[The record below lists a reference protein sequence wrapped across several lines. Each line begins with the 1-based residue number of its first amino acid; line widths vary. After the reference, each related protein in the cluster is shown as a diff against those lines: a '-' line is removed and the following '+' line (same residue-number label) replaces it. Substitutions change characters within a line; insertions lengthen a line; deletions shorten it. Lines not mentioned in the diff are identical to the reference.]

1 MPLTVAK
8 TAGFCFGVRR
18 AVDTVY
24 EQLERIPSTSSPKLF
39 TLGEIIHN
47 AQVVEELDSL
57 GAVAVDSLEKLLELE
72 EQLSQQNRP
81 YIPVIIRS
89 HGVPK
94 KVYEALDSRSIPY
107 IDATCPNVKR
117 IQKIVE
123 EQPEGTL
130 VLIAG
135 DAVHPEIQGII
146 GHCNVTCVTFTSAK
160 ELAEFTENHAN
171 LSKMNSVMVAQTTFN
186 TSEWQKCVE
195 TAKNLYTNLKIF
207 DTICKATLMRQ
218 TEAAQ
223 LAEVSDIMIVIG
235 GRHSSN
241 TQKLSDIC
249 SRFTKTIWVETAREL
264 LSGQADVVC
273 QIDAGSRVGV
283 TAGAS
288 TPVRIIKEV
297 QKTMSEILK
306 EEEMSFEEMLNQSFK
321 STYTGE
327 KVKGIVTGI
336 APNEITV
343 DIGTKHTGYVP
354 LSELTNDPSL
364 STEDIVKKGD
374 EIELVVL
381 RVNDV
386 EGTVMLSKKRLD
398 AQAGFE
404 KVMAAAGTGEVLS
417 GTVTDVVKGGILA
430 VTEGV
435 KVFIPASLS
444 GVSKNEPL
452 EQLLKQKV
460 DFVIREVNEKRHR
473 AVGSIKDV
481 LKEQKKVLED
491 KFWSEVEVG
500 KRYQGVVK
508 SITSYGAFVDL
519 GGVDGMVHISELSW
533 LRIKHPSDVVKVGD
547 VLDVYV
553 KDIDVENKKISLG
566 YKKTEDNP
574 WEVLKRDYEVGSVVT
589 AKVVSMTAFG
599 AFAQIIPGV
608 DGLIHISQISN
619 ERINKPQDVLTIGQ
633 EVQVQITDID
643 FEKKRVSLSMKA
655 LLEDNAQEEAA
666 EASEETTE
674 VNELFPCR

>member
-146 GHCNVTCVTFTSAK
+146 GHCNVTYVTFISVK
-160 ELAEFTENHAN
+160 DLAEFTENHAN

-674 VNELFPCR
+674 VNE

>member
-655 LLEDNAQEEAA
+655 LLEDNAQGEAA
-666 EASEETTE
+666 EASEETAE
-674 VNELFPCR
+674 VNE

>member
-24 EQLERIPSTSSPKLF
+24 EQLERISSTSSPKLF

-94 KVYEALDSRSIPY
+94 KVYETLDSRSIPY

-655 LLEDNAQEEAA
+655 LLEDNAQEEAS
-666 EASEETTE
+666 EASEETSE
-674 VNELFPCR
+674 VNE

>member
-24 EQLERIPSTSSPKLF
+24 EQLERISSTSSPKLF

-72 EQLSQQNRP
+72 EQLSQQNCP

-94 KVYEALDSRSIPY
+94 KVYETLDSRSIPY

-674 VNELFPCR
+674 VNE

>member
-24 EQLERIPSTSSPKLF
+24 EQLERISSTSSPKLF

-94 KVYEALDSRSIPY
+94 KVYETLDSRSIPY

-146 GHCNVTCVTFTSAK
+146 GHCNVACVTFTSAK

-218 TEAAQ
+218 TEAAH

-241 TQKLSDIC
+241 TRKLSDIC
-249 SRFTKTIWVETAREL
+249 SRYCKTIWVETAQEL
-264 LSGQADVVC
+264 LNGQADVVC
-273 QIDAGSRVGV
+273 QIAAGSRVGV

-460 DFVIREVNEKRHR
+460 DFVIREVNEKR
-473 AVGSIKDV
+473 
-481 LKEQKKVLED
+481 Q
-491 KFWSEVEVG
+491 
-500 KRYQGVVK
+500 
-508 SITSYGAFVDL
+508 
-519 GGVDGMVHISELSW
+519 
-533 LRIKHPSDVVKVGD
+533 
-547 VLDVYV
+547 
-553 KDIDVENKKISLG
+553 
-566 YKKTEDNP
+566 
-574 WEVLKRDYEVGSVVT
+574 
-589 AKVVSMTAFG
+589 
-599 AFAQIIPGV
+599 
-608 DGLIHISQISN
+608 
-619 ERINKPQDVLTIGQ
+619 
-633 EVQVQITDID
+633 
-643 FEKKRVSLSMKA
+643 
-655 LLEDNAQEEAA
+655 
-666 EASEETTE
+666 
-674 VNELFPCR
+674 

>member
-57 GAVAVDSLEKLLELE
+57 GAVAVNSLEKLLELE

-94 KVYEALDSRSIPY
+94 NVYEALDSRSIPY

-241 TQKLSDIC
+241 TKKLSDIC

-666 EASEETTE
+666 EASEETAE
-674 VNELFPCR
+674 VNE

>member
-24 EQLERIPSTSSPKLF
+24 EQLERISSTSSPKLF

-146 GHCNVTCVTFTSAK
+146 GHCNVTYVTFTSVK
-160 ELAEFTENHAN
+160 DLAEFTENHAN

-417 GTVTDVVKGGILA
+417 GTVTDIVKGGILA

-666 EASEETTE
+666 EASEETAE
-674 VNELFPCR
+674 VNE

>member
-1 MPLTVAK
+1 MPVTVAK

-24 EQLERIPSTSSPKLF
+24 RQLEESCRTESPKLY

-47 AQVVEELDSL
+47 PQVVEELNDL
-57 GAVAVDSLEKLLELE
+57 GAVAV
-72 EQLSQQNRP
+72 EQLPELLTLEQTEKV
-81 YIPVIIRS
+81 PVIIRS
-89 HGVPK
+89 HGVPHS
-94 KVYEALDSRSIPY
+94 VYEAFEENGIPY
-107 IDATCPNVKR
+107 VDATCPYVR
-117 IQKIVE
+117 QIQKIVAD
-123 EQPEGTL
+123 QPQDTL
-130 VLIAG
+130 VLVAG
-135 DAVHPEIQGII
+135 DAKHPEVKGII
-146 GHCNVTCVTFTSAK
+146 DHCNATFVTFESAE
-160 ELAEFTENHAN
+160 ELQKITENSPN
-171 LSKMNSVMVAQTTFN
+171 LAKMNSVMVAQTTFN

-195 TAKNLYTNLKIF
+195 TAKKLYTKPKIF

-218 TEAAQ
+218 TEAAH

-241 TQKLSDIC
+241 TRKLSDIC
-249 SRFTKTIWVETAREL
+249 SRYCKTIWVETAQEL
-264 LSGQADVVC
+264 LNGQADVVC
-273 QIDAGSRVGV
+273 QIAAGSRVGV

-306 EEEMSFEEMLNQSFK
+306 EEEMSFEEMLDQSFK
-321 STYTGE
+321 SAYTGE
-327 KVKGIVTGI
+327 KVKAVVTSV

-354 LSELTNDPSL
+354 LAELTSDPSL
-364 STEDIVKKGD
+364 KPEDIVKKGD

-417 GTVTDVVKGGILA
+417 GTVTDVVKGGVLA
-430 VTEGV
+430 ITEGV

-481 LKEQKKVLED
+481 LKEQKKALEE
-491 KFWSEVEVG
+491 KFWGEVEVG

-508 SITSYGAFVDL
+508 SLTSYGAFVDL

-553 KDIDVENKKISLG
+553 KDIDTENKKISLG

-574 WEVLKRDYEVGSVVT
+574 WEVLKRDYEIGSVVT

-643 FEKKRVSLSMKA
+643 FDKKRVSLSMKA
-655 LLEDNAQEEAA
+655 LLDDSAEEAA
-666 EASEETTE
+666 EE
-674 VNELFPCR
+674 VSAEDAE

>member
-57 GAVAVDSLEKLLELE
+57 GAVAVNSLEKLLELE

-666 EASEETTE
+666 EASEETAE
-674 VNELFPCR
+674 VNE

>member
-1 MPLTVAK
+1 MPVTVAK

-24 EQLERIPSTSSPKLF
+24 EQLQCSSLPTSPKLF

-47 AQVVEELDSL
+47 SQVVDELKALGAIPIPSLEEL
-57 GAVAVDSLEKLLELE
+57 LEQEL
-72 EQLSQQNRP
+72 SRKQQGLP
-81 YIPVIIRS
+81 FAPVIIRS
-89 HGVPK
+89 HGVAR
-94 KVYEALDSRSIPY
+94 KVYEALEQNEIPY
-107 IDATCPNVKR
+107 IDATCPNVQR
-117 IQKIVE
+117 IQKIAAD
-123 EQPEGTL
+123 QPEGTL
-130 VLIAG
+130 LLIAG
-135 DAVHPEIQGII
+135 DSNHPEIQGIM
-146 GHCNVTCVTFTSAK
+146 GHCNVTCVTFQSAE
-160 ELAEFTENHAN
+160 ELRNLTEKHAN
-171 LSKMNSVMVAQTTFN
+171 LSKMTSVMVAQTTFN

-223 LAEVSDIMIVIG
+223 LAEVSDFMIVIG

-241 TQKLSDIC
+241 TKKLSDIC
-249 SRFTKTIWVETAREL
+249 GRFCTTIWVETAREL
-264 LSGQADVVC
+264 LSGRADVVC

-297 QKTMSEILK
+297 QKTMSEIVK

-327 KVKGIVTGI
+327 RVKAIVTGI

-354 LSELTNDPSL
+354 LSELTSDPSL
-364 STEDIVKKGD
+364 KPEDIVKKGD

-417 GTVTDVVKGGILA
+417 GTVTDVVKGGVLA

-481 LKEQKKVLED
+481 LKEQKKALEE

-633 EVQVQITDID
+633 EVQVKITDID
-643 FEKKRVSLSMKA
+643 FDKKRVSLSMKA
-655 LLEDNAQEEAA
+655 LLDENAEEASEEAA
-666 EASEETTE
+666 EEVSEETAE
-674 VNELFPCR
+674 

>member
-1 MPLTVAK
+1 MPVTVAK

-24 EQLERIPSTSSPKLF
+24 RQLEESCRTESPKLY

-47 AQVVEELDSL
+47 PQVVEELNDL
-57 GAVAVDSLEKLLELE
+57 GAVAV
-72 EQLSQQNRP
+72 EQLPELLTLEQTEKV
-81 YIPVIIRS
+81 PVIIRS
-89 HGVPK
+89 HGVPHS
-94 KVYEALDSRSIPY
+94 VYEAFEENGIPY
-107 IDATCPNVKR
+107 VDATCPYVR
-117 IQKIVE
+117 QIQKIVAD
-123 EQPEGTL
+123 QPQDTL
-130 VLIAG
+130 VLVAG
-135 DAVHPEIQGII
+135 DAKHPEVKGII
-146 GHCNVTCVTFTSAK
+146 GHCNATFVTFESAE
-160 ELAEFTENHAN
+160 ELQKITENSPN
-171 LSKMNSVMVAQTTFN
+171 LAKMNSVMVAQTTFN

-195 TAKNLYTNLKIF
+195 TAKKLYTKPKIF

-218 TEAAQ
+218 TEAAH

-241 TQKLSDIC
+241 TRKLSDIC
-249 SRFTKTIWVETAREL
+249 SRYCKTIWVETAQEL
-264 LSGQADVVC
+264 LNGQADVVC
-273 QIDAGSRVGV
+273 QIAAGSRVGV

-306 EEEMSFEEMLNQSFK
+306 EEEMSFEEMLDQSFK

-327 KVKGIVTGI
+327 KVKAVVTSV

-354 LSELTNDPSL
+354 LAELTSDPSL
-364 STEDIVKKGD
+364 KPEDIVKKGD

-417 GTVTDVVKGGILA
+417 GTVTDVVKGGVLA
-430 VTEGV
+430 ITEGV

-481 LKEQKKVLED
+481 LKEQKKALEE
-491 KFWSEVEVG
+491 KFWGEVEVG

-508 SITSYGAFVDL
+508 SLTSYGAFVDL

-553 KDIDVENKKISLG
+553 KDIDTENKKISLG

-574 WEVLKRDYEVGSVVT
+574 WEVLKRDYEIGSVVT

-643 FEKKRVSLSMKA
+643 FDKKRVSLSMKA
-655 LLEDNAQEEAA
+655 LLDDSAEEAA
-666 EASEETTE
+666 EE
-674 VNELFPCR
+674 VSAEDAE

>member
-72 EQLSQQNRP
+72 EQLSQQNRS

-417 GTVTDVVKGGILA
+417 GTATDVVKGGILA

-655 LLEDNAQEEAA
+655 LLEDNAQEEAS
-666 EASEETTE
+666 EASEETSE
-674 VNELFPCR
+674 VNE

>member
-1 MPLTVAK
+1 MPVTVAK

-24 EQLERIPSTSSPKLF
+24 RQLEESCRTESPKLY

-47 AQVVEELDSL
+47 PQVVEELNDL
-57 GAVAVDSLEKLLELE
+57 GAVAV
-72 EQLSQQNRP
+72 EQLPELLTLEQTEKV
-81 YIPVIIRS
+81 PVIIRS
-89 HGVPK
+89 HGVPHS
-94 KVYEALDSRSIPY
+94 VYEAFEQNGIPY
-107 IDATCPNVKR
+107 VDATCPYVR
-117 IQKIVE
+117 QIQKIVAD
-123 EQPEGTL
+123 QPQDTL
-130 VLIAG
+130 VLVAG
-135 DAVHPEIQGII
+135 DAKHPEVKGII
-146 GHCNVTCVTFTSAK
+146 GHCNATFVTFDSAE
-160 ELAEFTENHAN
+160 ELQKITENSPN
-171 LSKMNSVMVAQTTFN
+171 LAKMNSVMVAQTTFN

-195 TAKNLYTNLKIF
+195 TAKKLYTKPKIF

-218 TEAAQ
+218 TEAAH

-241 TQKLSDIC
+241 TRKLSDIC
-249 SRFTKTIWVETAREL
+249 SRYCKTIWVETAQEL
-264 LSGQADVVC
+264 LNGQADVVC
-273 QIDAGSRVGV
+273 QIAAGSRVGV

-306 EEEMSFEEMLNQSFK
+306 EEEMSFEEMLDQSFK

-327 KVKGIVTGI
+327 KVKAVVTSV

-354 LSELTNDPSL
+354 LAELTSDPSL
-364 STEDIVKKGD
+364 KPEDVVKKGD

-417 GTVTDVVKGGILA
+417 GTVTDVVKGGVLA
-430 VTEGV
+430 ITEGV

-481 LKEQKKVLED
+481 LKEQKKALEE
-491 KFWSEVEVG
+491 KFWGEVEVG

-508 SITSYGAFVDL
+508 SLTSYGAFVDL

-553 KDIDVENKKISLG
+553 KDIDTENKKISLG

-574 WEVLKRDYEVGSVVT
+574 WEVLKRDYEIGSVVT

-643 FEKKRVSLSMKA
+643 FDKKRVSLSMKA
-655 LLEDNAQEEAA
+655 LLDDSAEEAA
-666 EASEETTE
+666 EE
-674 VNELFPCR
+674 VSAEDAE

>member
-24 EQLERIPSTSSPKLF
+24 EQLERISSTSSPKLF

-666 EASEETTE
+666 EASEETAE
-674 VNELFPCR
+674 VNE

>member
-223 LAEVSDIMIVIG
+223 LAVVSDIMIVIG

-666 EASEETTE
+666 EASEETAE
-674 VNELFPCR
+674 VNE

>member
-553 KDIDVENKKISLG
+553 QDLDVENKKISLG

-666 EASEETTE
+666 EASEETAE
-674 VNELFPCR
+674 VNE

>member
-1 MPLTVAK
+1 MPVTVAK

-24 EQLERIPSTSSPKLF
+24 EQLQCSSLPTSPKLF

-47 AQVVEELDSL
+47 SQVVDELKSL
-57 GAVAVDSLEKLLELE
+57 GAIPVPSLEELLEQE
-72 EQLSQQNRP
+72 LSRKQQGLP
-81 YIPVIIRS
+81 FVPVIIRS
-89 HGVPK
+89 HGVAR
-94 KVYEALDSRSIPY
+94 KVYEALEQNEIPY
-107 IDATCPNVKR
+107 IDATCPNVQR
-117 IQKIVE
+117 IQKIAAD
-123 EQPEGTL
+123 QPEGTL
-130 VLIAG
+130 LLIAG
-135 DAVHPEIQGII
+135 DSNHPEIQGIM
-146 GHCNVTCVTFTSAK
+146 GHCNVTCVTFQSAE
-160 ELAEFTENHAN
+160 ELWNLTEKHAN
-171 LSKMNSVMVAQTTFN
+171 LSKMTSVMVAQTTFN

-223 LAEVSDIMIVIG
+223 LAEVSDFMIVIG

-241 TQKLSDIC
+241 TKKLSDIC
-249 SRFTKTIWVETAREL
+249 GRFCTTIWVETAREL
-264 LSGQADVVC
+264 LSGRADVVC

-297 QKTMSEILK
+297 QKTMSEIVK

-327 KVKGIVTGI
+327 RVKAIVTGI

-354 LSELTNDPSL
+354 LSELTSDPSL
-364 STEDIVKKGD
+364 KPEDIVKKGD

-417 GTVTDVVKGGILA
+417 GTVTDVVKGGVLA

-481 LKEQKKVLED
+481 LKEQKKALEE

-553 KDIDVENKKISLG
+553 KDIDVEDKKISLG

-574 WEVLKRDYEVGSVVT
+574 WEVLKRDYEIGSVVT

-633 EVQVQITDID
+633 EVQVKITDID
-643 FEKKRVSLSMKA
+643 FDKKRVSLSMKA
-655 LLEDNAQEEAA
+655 LLDENAEEASEEAA
-666 EASEETTE
+666 EEVSEETAE
-674 VNELFPCR
+674 

>member
-1 MPLTVAK
+1 MPVTVAK

-24 EQLERIPSTSSPKLF
+24 RQLEESCRTESPKLY

-47 AQVVEELDSL
+47 PQVVEELNDL
-57 GAVAVDSLEKLLELE
+57 GAVAV
-72 EQLSQQNRP
+72 EQLPELLTLEQTEKV
-81 YIPVIIRS
+81 PVIIRS
-89 HGVPK
+89 HGVPHS
-94 KVYEALDSRSIPY
+94 VYEAFEQNGIPY
-107 IDATCPNVKR
+107 VDATCPYVR
-117 IQKIVE
+117 QIQKIVAD
-123 EQPEGTL
+123 QPQDTL
-130 VLIAG
+130 VLVAG
-135 DAVHPEIQGII
+135 DAKHPEVKGII
-146 GHCNVTCVTFTSAK
+146 GHCNATFVTFESAE
-160 ELAEFTENHAN
+160 ELQKITENSPN
-171 LSKMNSVMVAQTTFN
+171 LAKMNSVMVAQTTFN

-195 TAKNLYTNLKIF
+195 TAKKLYTKPKIF

-218 TEAAQ
+218 TEAAH

-241 TQKLSDIC
+241 TRKLSDIC
-249 SRFTKTIWVETAREL
+249 SRYCKTIWVETAQEL
-264 LSGQADVVC
+264 LNGQADVVC
-273 QIDAGSRVGV
+273 QIAAGSRVGV

-306 EEEMSFEEMLNQSFK
+306 EEEMSFEEMLDQSFK
-321 STYTGE
+321 STYTGD
-327 KVKGIVTGI
+327 KVKAAVTSV

-417 GTVTDVVKGGILA
+417 GTVTDVVKGGVLA
-430 VTEGV
+430 ITEGV

-481 LKEQKKVLED
+481 LKEQKKALEE
-491 KFWSEVEVG
+491 KFWGEVEVG

-508 SITSYGAFVDL
+508 SLTSYGAFVDL

-553 KDIDVENKKISLG
+553 KDIDTENKKISLG

-574 WEVLKRDYEVGSVVT
+574 WEVLKRDYEIGSVVT

-643 FEKKRVSLSMKA
+643 FDKKRVSLSMKA
-655 LLEDNAQEEAA
+655 LLDDSAEEAA
-666 EASEETTE
+666 EE
-674 VNELFPCR
+674 VSAEDAE

>member
-1 MPLTVAK
+1 MKVMLAK
-8 TAGFCFGVRR
+8 SAGFCFGVRR
-18 AVDTVY
+18 AV
-24 EQLERIPSTSSPKLF
+24 QLAEKIAAGDAPYVM
-39 TLGEIIHN
+39 LGPVIHN
-47 AQVVEELDSL
+47 DHVIEHLAEQGVGCVERVDQVPP
-57 GAVAVDSLEKLLELE
+57 GCG
-72 EQLSQQNRP
+72 
-81 YIPVIIRS
+81 VIIRS
-89 HGVPK
+89 HGEGK
-94 KVYEALDSRSIPY
+94 AVYDKLQEMGCPVA
-107 IDATCPNVKR
+107 DATCVKVA
-117 IQKIVE
+117 KIHQIV
-123 EQPEGTL
+123 QDASRRGRQ
-130 VLIAG
+130 VIIIG
-135 DAVHPEIQGII
+135 DPVHPE
-146 GHCNVTCVTFTSAK
+146 VTAIAGWCTGAK
-160 ELAEFTENHAN
+160 IFRNATELGEFLKEYEENPQKPIT
-171 LSKMNSVMVAQTTFN
+171 LVSQTTS
-186 TSEWQKCVE
+186 TDRIWSPCREKVKKEC
-195 TAKNLYTNLKIF
+195 TNAEIF
-207 DTICKATLMRQ
+207 DTICSATMRRQ
-218 TEAAQ
+218 QEAES
-223 LAEVSDIMIVIG
+223 LAAKVDRMIVVG

-241 TQKLSDIC
+241 TGKLFDIC
-249 SRFTKTIWVETAREL
+249 SRHCPTVWVETAAEL
-264 LSGQADVVC
+264 RAEDF
-273 QIDAGSRVGV
+273 AGVDTLGI

-288 TPVRIIKEV
+288 TPARIIKEV

-666 EASEETTE
+666 EASEETAE
-674 VNELFPCR
+674 VNE

>member
-1 MPLTVAK
+1 MPVTVAK

-24 EQLERIPSTSSPKLF
+24 RQLEESCRTESPKLY

-47 AQVVEELDSL
+47 PQVVEELNTL
-57 GAVAVDSLEKLLELE
+57 GAVAV
-72 EQLSQQNRP
+72 EQLPELLTLEQTEKV
-81 YIPVIIRS
+81 PVIIRS
-89 HGVPK
+89 HGVPHS
-94 KVYEALDSRSIPY
+94 VYETFEENGIPY
-107 IDATCPNVKR
+107 VDATCPYVR
-117 IQKIVE
+117 QIQKIVAD
-123 EQPEGTL
+123 QPQDTL
-130 VLIAG
+130 VLVAG
-135 DAVHPEIQGII
+135 DAKHPEVKGII
-146 GHCNVTCVTFTSAK
+146 GHCNATFVTFESAE
-160 ELAEFTENHAN
+160 ELQKITENSPN
-171 LSKMNSVMVAQTTFN
+171 LAKMNSVMVAQTTFN

-195 TAKNLYTNLKIF
+195 TAKKLYTKPKIF

-218 TEAAQ
+218 TEAAH

-241 TQKLSDIC
+241 TRKLSDIC
-249 SRFTKTIWVETAREL
+249 SRYCKTIWVETAQEL
-264 LSGQADVVC
+264 LNGQADVVC
-273 QIDAGSRVGV
+273 QIAAGSRVGV

-306 EEEMSFEEMLNQSFK
+306 EEEMSFEEMLDQSFK

-327 KVKGIVTGI
+327 KVKAVVTSV

-354 LSELTNDPSL
+354 LAELTSDPSL
-364 STEDIVKKGD
+364 KPEDIVKKGD

-417 GTVTDVVKGGILA
+417 GTVTDVVKGGVLA
-430 VTEGV
+430 ITEGV

-481 LKEQKKVLED
+481 LKEQKKALEE
-491 KFWSEVEVG
+491 KFWGEVEVG

-508 SITSYGAFVDL
+508 SLTSYGAFVDL

-553 KDIDVENKKISLG
+553 KDIDTENKKISLG

-574 WEVLKRDYEVGSVVT
+574 WEVLKRDYEIGSVVT

-643 FEKKRVSLSMKA
+643 FDKKRVSLSMKA
-655 LLEDNAQEEAA
+655 LLDDSAEEAA
-666 EASEETTE
+666 EE
-674 VNELFPCR
+674 VPAEDAE

>member
-1 MPLTVAK
+1 MPVTVAK

-24 EQLERIPSTSSPKLF
+24 EQLQCSSLPTSPKLF

-47 AQVVEELDSL
+47 SQVVDELKSL
-57 GAVAVDSLEKLLELE
+57 GAIPIPSLEELLEQE
-72 EQLSQQNRP
+72 LSRKQQGLP
-81 YIPVIIRS
+81 FVPVIIRS
-89 HGVPK
+89 HGVAR
-94 KVYEALDSRSIPY
+94 KVYEALEQNEIPY
-107 IDATCPNVKR
+107 IDATCPNVQR
-117 IQKIVE
+117 IQKIAAD
-123 EQPEGTL
+123 QPEGTL
-130 VLIAG
+130 LLIAG
-135 DAVHPEIQGII
+135 DSNHPEIQGIM
-146 GHCNVTCVTFTSAK
+146 GHCNVTCVTFQSAE
-160 ELAEFTENHAN
+160 ELWNLTEKHAN
-171 LSKMNSVMVAQTTFN
+171 LSKMTSVMVAQTTFN

-223 LAEVSDIMIVIG
+223 LAEVSDFMIVIG

-241 TQKLSDIC
+241 TKKLSDIC
-249 SRFTKTIWVETAREL
+249 GRFCTTIWVETAREL
-264 LSGQADVVC
+264 LSGRADVVC

-297 QKTMSEILK
+297 QKTMSEIVK

-327 KVKGIVTGI
+327 RVKAIVTGI

-354 LSELTNDPSL
+354 LSELTSDPSL
-364 STEDIVKKGD
+364 KPEDIVKKGD

-417 GTVTDVVKGGILA
+417 GTVTDVVKGGVLA

-481 LKEQKKVLED
+481 LKEQKKALEE

-574 WEVLKRDYEVGSVVT
+574 WEVLKRDYEIGSVVT

-633 EVQVQITDID
+633 EVQVKITDID
-643 FEKKRVSLSMKA
+643 FDKKRVSLSMKA
-655 LLEDNAQEEAA
+655 LLDENAEEASEEAA
-666 EASEETTE
+666 EEVSEETAE
-674 VNELFPCR
+674 

>member
-1 MPLTVAK
+1 MPVTIAK

-24 EQLERIPSTSSPKLF
+24 RQLEESCRTESPKLY

-47 AQVVEELDSL
+47 PQVVEELNDL
-57 GAVAVDSLEKLLELE
+57 GAVAV
-72 EQLSQQNRP
+72 EQLPELLTLEQTEKV
-81 YIPVIIRS
+81 PVIIRS
-89 HGVPK
+89 HGVPHS
-94 KVYEALDSRSIPY
+94 VYEAFEENGIPY
-107 IDATCPNVKR
+107 VDATCPYVR
-117 IQKIVE
+117 QIQKIVAD
-123 EQPEGTL
+123 QPQDTL
-130 VLIAG
+130 VLVAG
-135 DAVHPEIQGII
+135 DAKHPEVKGII
-146 GHCNVTCVTFTSAK
+146 GHCNATFVTFESAE
-160 ELAEFTENHAN
+160 ELQKITENSPN
-171 LSKMNSVMVAQTTFN
+171 LAKMNSVMVAQTTFN

-195 TAKNLYTNLKIF
+195 TAKKLYTKPKIF

-218 TEAAQ
+218 TEAAH

-241 TQKLSDIC
+241 TRKLSDIC
-249 SRFTKTIWVETAREL
+249 SRYCKTIWVETAQEL
-264 LSGQADVVC
+264 LNGQADVVC
-273 QIDAGSRVGV
+273 QIAAGSRVGV

-306 EEEMSFEEMLNQSFK
+306 EEEMSFEEMLDQSFK

-327 KVKGIVTGI
+327 KVKAVVTSV

-354 LSELTNDPSL
+354 LAELTSDPSL
-364 STEDIVKKGD
+364 KPEDIVKKGD

-417 GTVTDVVKGGILA
+417 GTVTDVVKGGVLA
-430 VTEGV
+430 ITEGV

-481 LKEQKKVLED
+481 LKEQKKALEE
-491 KFWSEVEVG
+491 KFWGEVEVG

-508 SITSYGAFVDL
+508 SLTSYGAFVDL

-553 KDIDVENKKISLG
+553 KDIDTENKKISLG

-574 WEVLKRDYEVGSVVT
+574 WEVLKRDYEIGSVVT

-643 FEKKRVSLSMKA
+643 FDKKRVSLSMKA
-655 LLEDNAQEEAA
+655 LLDDSAEEAA
-666 EASEETTE
+666 EE
-674 VNELFPCR
+674 VSAEDAE

>member
-24 EQLERIPSTSSPKLF
+24 EQLERISSTSSPKLF

-94 KVYEALDSRSIPY
+94 KVYETLDSRSIPY

-643 FEKKRVSLSMKA
+643 FEQKRVSLSMKA

-666 EASEETTE
+666 EASEETAE
-674 VNELFPCR
+674 VNE

>member
-1 MPLTVAK
+1 MPVTVAK

-24 EQLERIPSTSSPKLF
+24 RQLEESCRTESPKLY

-47 AQVVEELDSL
+47 PQVVEELNNL
-57 GAVAVDSLEKLLELE
+57 GAVAVEQLPELLTLE
-72 EQLSQQNRP
+72 ETEKV
-81 YIPVIIRS
+81 PVIIRS
-89 HGVPK
+89 HGVPHS
-94 KVYEALDSRSIPY
+94 VYEAFEQNGIPY
-107 IDATCPNVKR
+107 VDATCPYVR
-117 IQKIVE
+117 QIQKIVAD
-123 EQPEGTL
+123 QPQDTL
-130 VLIAG
+130 VLVAG
-135 DAVHPEIQGII
+135 DAKHPEVKGII
-146 GHCNVTCVTFTSAK
+146 GHCNATFVTFESAE
-160 ELAEFTENHAN
+160 ELQKITENNPN
-171 LSKMNSVMVAQTTFN
+171 LAKMNSVMVAQTTFN

-195 TAKNLYTNLKIF
+195 TAKKLYTKPKIF

-218 TEAAQ
+218 TEAAH

-241 TQKLSDIC
+241 TRKLSDIC
-249 SRFTKTIWVETAREL
+249 SRYCKTIWVETAQEL
-264 LSGQADVVC
+264 LNGQADVVC
-273 QIDAGSRVGV
+273 QIAAGSRVGV

-306 EEEMSFEEMLNQSFK
+306 EEEMSFEEMLDQSFK

-327 KVKGIVTGI
+327 KVKAVVTSV

-354 LSELTNDPSL
+354 LAELTSDPSL
-364 STEDIVKKGD
+364 KPEDIVKKGD

-417 GTVTDVVKGGILA
+417 GTVTDVVKGGVLA
-430 VTEGV
+430 ITEGV

-481 LKEQKKVLED
+481 LKEQKKALEE
-491 KFWSEVEVG
+491 KFWGEVEVG

-508 SITSYGAFVDL
+508 SLTSYGAFVDL

-553 KDIDVENKKISLG
+553 KDIDTENKKISLG

-574 WEVLKRDYEVGSVVT
+574 WEVLKRDYEIGSVVT

-643 FEKKRVSLSMKA
+643 FDKKRVSLSMKA
-655 LLEDNAQEEAA
+655 LLDDSAEEAA
-666 EASEETTE
+666 EE
-674 VNELFPCR
+674 VSAEDAE

>member
-94 KVYEALDSRSIPY
+94 NVYEALDSRSIPY

-146 GHCNVTCVTFTSAK
+146 GHCNVTCITFTSAK

-666 EASEETTE
+666 EASEETAE
-674 VNELFPCR
+674 VNE

>member
-1 MPLTVAK
+1 MPVTVAK

-24 EQLERIPSTSSPKLF
+24 RQLEESCRTESPKLY

-47 AQVVEELDSL
+47 PQVVEELNTL
-57 GAVAVDSLEKLLELE
+57 GAVAV
-72 EQLSQQNRP
+72 EQLPELLTLEQTEKV
-81 YIPVIIRS
+81 PVIIRS
-89 HGVPK
+89 HGVPHS
-94 KVYEALDSRSIPY
+94 VYEAFEENGIPY
-107 IDATCPNVKR
+107 VDATCPYVR
-117 IQKIVE
+117 QIQKIVAD
-123 EQPEGTL
+123 QPQDTL
-130 VLIAG
+130 VLVAG
-135 DAVHPEIQGII
+135 DAKHPEVKGII
-146 GHCNVTCVTFTSAK
+146 GHCNATFVTFESAEK
-160 ELAEFTENHAN
+160 LQKITENSPN
-171 LSKMNSVMVAQTTFN
+171 LAKMNSVMVAQTTFN

-195 TAKNLYTNLKIF
+195 TAKKLYTKPKIF

-218 TEAAQ
+218 TEAAH

-241 TQKLSDIC
+241 TRKLSDIC
-249 SRFTKTIWVETAREL
+249 SRYCKTIWVETAQEL
-264 LSGQADVVC
+264 LNGQADVVC
-273 QIDAGSRVGV
+273 QIAAGSRVGV

-306 EEEMSFEEMLNQSFK
+306 EEEMSFEEMLDQSFK

-327 KVKGIVTGI
+327 KVKAVVTSV

-354 LSELTNDPSL
+354 LAELTSDPSL
-364 STEDIVKKGD
+364 KPEDIVKKGD

-417 GTVTDVVKGGILA
+417 GTVTDVVKGGVLA
-430 VTEGV
+430 ITEGV

-481 LKEQKKVLED
+481 LKEQKKALEE
-491 KFWSEVEVG
+491 KFWGEVEVG

-508 SITSYGAFVDL
+508 SLTSYGAFVDL

-553 KDIDVENKKISLG
+553 KDIDTENKKISLG

-574 WEVLKRDYEVGSVVT
+574 WEVLKRDYEIGSVVT

-643 FEKKRVSLSMKA
+643 FDKKRVSLSMKA
-655 LLEDNAQEEAA
+655 LLDDSAEEAA
-666 EASEETTE
+666 EE
-674 VNELFPCR
+674 VSAEDAE